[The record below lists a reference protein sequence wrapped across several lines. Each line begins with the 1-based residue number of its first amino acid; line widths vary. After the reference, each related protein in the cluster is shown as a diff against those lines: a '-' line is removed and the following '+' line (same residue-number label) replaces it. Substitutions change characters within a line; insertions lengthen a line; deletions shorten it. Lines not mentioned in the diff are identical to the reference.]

1 MGAVDRGLPTLAAMA
16 MKQEGGLKYLDEL
29 RTRFLKFVP
38 AERAAVSSDVGG
50 GETGRKRGAVAR
62 RLHTEPVEFVSS

>member
-50 GETGRKRGAVAR
+50 EKQEESAA
-62 RLHTEPVEFVSS
+62 RLHGGCTPSQSNL

>member
-50 GETGRKRGAVAR
+50 ETGRKRGAVAR